1 MLFNRAELFLPQHR
15 YVSHYTDMDGLFR
28 FVSFAPYKGRTHANT
43 VHVISVCQFCYVQRS
58 DTRKQSSRYFGLS
71 VLLRTKV
78 GHTQTKFTL
87 FRFVSFATYKGRTH
101 ANKVH
106 VISVCQFCYVQ
117 RSDTRKQSSRYFG
130 LSVLLRTKVGHTQT
144 KFTLFRF
151 VSFATYKGRT
161 HANKVHV
168 HRSNERTTFITYTGQ
183 THGNKVR
190 HIHRSK
196 KRTMFITYTVQ
207 AHRQQ
212 CSPFTRVTLLSFCL
226 NFVHMS
232 DIRLILRLSR

>member
-1 MLFNRAELFLPQHR
+1 MLFNRAELFLPQH
-15 YVSHYTDMDGLFR
+15 TDM
-28 FVSFAPYKGRTHANT
+28 S
-43 VHVISVCQFCYVQRS
+43 VITQ
-58 DTRKQSSRYFGLS
+58 TWTAYFGLS

-151 VSFATYKGRT
+151 VSFATYKGQT

-168 HRSNERTTFITYTGQ
+168 ISVCQFCYVQRSDTRKQSSRYFGLSVLLRTKVGHTQ
-183 THGNKVR
+183 TK
-190 HIHRSK
+190 
-196 KRTMFITYTVQ
+196 
-207 AHRQQ
+207 
-212 CSPFTRVTLLSFCL
+212 FT
-226 NFVHMS
+226 
-232 DIRLILRLSR
+232 